1 LASEFSG
8 RLLRLLDMGF
18 GTQAQLKSQAQVSGF
33 RLQASQYSIRFH
45 LGSQARAQALKLG
58 LSFSKLKSVWL
69 KRNLWLKF
77 KHLKYKHG
85 TGFRTCLRSQVSGTG
100 VRRQVAMVS
109 GHQVLNQVSGL
120 RSQLS
125 LSSFGASNSD

>member
-45 LGSQARAQALKLG
+45 LGYQARAQALKLG
-58 LSFSKLKSVWL
+58 LRLSKLKFLKSVWL

-85 TGFRTCLRSQVSGTG
+85 TGFRTCLRCQV
-100 VRRQVAMVS
+100 
-109 GHQVLNQVSGL
+109 
-120 RSQLS
+120 
-125 LSSFGASNSD
+125 